1 MKALLIRGRGPLQQ
15 GLVDTSESQAVGAR
29 PARDRENVGRSRIF
43 AMSLLL
49 LAAQALALPQH
60 SPRPGGIA
68 VIEIGQATNGAAP
81 LVTFGA
87 RPALVTRHA
96 GKWFAV
102 VGIPLE
108 QPVGDAS
115 VSVSMAGEP
124 DRDQVFEVV
133 SHDYREQR
141 ITVENR
147 SYVDP
152 DPAQLERIAAE
163 RKVIDSALVNWREQ
177 LSTEVAL
184 AAPVDGPRSSSFG
197 LRRFFNDQPRAPHKG
212 MDIAADRGTPV
223 VAAAAGTVTVSGDFF
238 FNGRTVVIDHGQGLV
253 TMYCHLDRID
263 VEPGQDLSA
272 GAGIGVVGAT
282 GRVTGPHL
290 HFGSYLNGTAVDPA
304 LLLSSP

>member
-15 GLVDTSESQAVGAR
+15 RVNM
-29 PARDRENVGRSRIF
+29 NVGRSRIF

-81 LVTFGA
+81 HVTFGA

-304 LLLSSP
+304 LLLGSPGD